1 MLNVLPALGLLLL
14 IGSVAG
20 LELRAQLVR
29 RKLSIFGSR

>member
-1 MLNVLPALGLLLL
+1 LLL

-29 RKLSIFGSR
+29 RKLSIFGPR